1 MAYALSGE
9 RSRGAARSLGLLV
22 PLFRRLVEARA
33 AARRRKMLSA
43 LMEMDDYRLWDMG
56 IGRGDLAHALR
67 SDAFDIDRLRDRHRA
82 LDVWPP
88 R

>member
-9 RSRGAARSLGLLV
+9 RPRLAAL
-22 PLFRRLVEARA
+22 PLRPLIAMFRWLADVRA
-33 AARRRKMLSA
+33 AARRRKMLA
-43 LMEMDDYRLWDMG
+43 MLLEMDDYRLWDLG
-56 IGRGDLAHALR
+56 IARGDLAYALR
-67 SDAFDIDRLRDRHRA
+67 SDAFDPERVRNWYRA

>member
-9 RSRGAARSLGLLV
+9 RPRSAAWPVRPFIAFGSWLAQ
-22 PLFRRLVEARA
+22 ARA
-33 AARRRKMLSA
+33 AARRRKAFAVL
-43 LMEMDDYRLWDMG
+43 LEMDDYRLWDIG
-56 IGRGDLAHALR
+56 IAREDLRGVIR
-67 SDAFDIDRLRDRHRA
+67 SDAFNVDLVRDWRRS

>member
-9 RSRGAARSLGLLV
+9 RSHAAARPLRPLIA
-22 PLFRRLVEARA
+22 LFRRLVEARA
-33 AARRRKMLSA
+33 AARRRQILRA
-43 LMEMDDYRLWDMG
+43 LMEMDDYRLWDVG
-56 IGRGDLAHALR
+56 IARGDLAHALR
-67 SDAFDIDRLRDRHRA
+67 SEAFDIDRLRDRHRA

>member
-9 RSRGAARSLGLLV
+9 RPRGAAWPIRPFIALASW
-22 PLFRRLVEARA
+22 VERTRA
-33 AARRRKMLSA
+33 AARRRKA
-43 LMEMDDYRLWDMG
+43 LAVLLEMDDYRLWDIG
-56 IGRGDLAHALR
+56 IAREDLSGVIRA
-67 SDAFDIDRLRDRHRA
+67 DAFNVDLVRDWRRS

>member
-9 RSRGAARSLGLLV
+9 RPQGAAWLLR
-22 PLFRRLVEARA
+22 PFIAFGRWLADARA
-33 AARRRKMLSA
+33 ATRRRKVLAA
-43 LMEMDDYRLWDMG
+43 LLDLDDYRLWDLG
-56 IGRGDLAHALR
+56 IGRADLAHAVR
-67 SDAFDIDRLRDRHRA
+67 ADAFDIELVRDWRRS

>member
-9 RSRGAARSLGLLV
+9 RSLAAARSLRPLIA
-22 PLFRRLVEARA
+22 LFRRLAEAHA
-33 AARRRKMLSA
+33 AARRRQMLRA
-43 LMEMDDYRLWDMG
+43 LMEMDDYRLWDVG
-56 IGRGDLAHALR
+56 IARGDLAHALR
-67 SDAFDIDRLRDRHRA
+67 SEAFDIDRLRDRHRT

>member
-9 RSRGAARSLGLLV
+9 RPRSAAWPVRPFIAFGSWLAQ
-22 PLFRRLVEARA
+22 ARA
-33 AARRRKMLSA
+33 AARRRKAFAVL
-43 LMEMDDYRLWDMG
+43 LEMDDYRLWDIG
-56 IGRGDLAHALR
+56 IARGDLADALR
-67 SDAFDIDRLRDRHRA
+67 SDAFDPERLRNWYRA

>member
-9 RSRGAARSLGLLV
+9 RPHRAAW
-22 PLFRRLVEARA
+22 PLRPFIALARHLAGARA
-33 AARRRKMLSA
+33 AAHRRKA
-43 LMEMDDYRLWDMG
+43 LTRLIEMDDYRLWDLG
-56 IGRGDLAHALR
+56 IARADLARALR
-67 SDAFDIDRLRDRHRA
+67 AEAFDLDHVRDWRRS

>member
-9 RSRGAARSLGLLV
+9 RPHAAARSLRPLIA
-22 PLFRRLVEARA
+22 LFRRLAEACA
-33 AARRRKMLSA
+33 TARRRKMLTA
-43 LMEMDDYRLWDMG
+43 LMEMYDYRLWDLG
-56 IGRGDLAHALR
+56 IARGDLAHAIG